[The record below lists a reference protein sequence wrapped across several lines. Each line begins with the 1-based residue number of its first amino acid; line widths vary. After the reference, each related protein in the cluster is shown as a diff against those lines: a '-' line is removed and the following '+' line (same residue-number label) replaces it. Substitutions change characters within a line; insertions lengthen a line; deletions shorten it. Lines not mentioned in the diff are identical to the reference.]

1 MEDLNVLCL
10 QSEEPMLGGLRQ
22 PVRLRAAS
30 AAASPPGMMR
40 CVEEKLTAGNVRFL
54 ARPQLNIDRDVCRL
68 VASPHGFPL
77 VSHVFK
83 DERRRF
89 VAAIDKT
96 TSDGKGI
103 LIKAF
108 PLRTLWAQLRW
119 RRYGFREFCH
129 HREAV
134 CRGIPAAGL
143 YAYFQVT
150 NRFGLTESC
159 GVLVEH
165 LAQYTTLREALRRET
180 IDRWQALADVAGL
193 LQVCHAKG
201 VNHIDI
207 SVDNI
212 LTGADG
218 LKLIDWQYA
227 SFFASPRDS
236 QTVMQTAYFLQTSP
250 YAADSREGVF
260 FKNEVYARVHP
271 DVSRDRFASLVDQ
284 LASGPRVPVRKRTN
298 LNLKF
303 LKAFDRP

>member
-10 QSEEPMLGGLRQ
+10 KSEETMLGGLRQ
-22 PVRLRAAS
+22 PVRLRDAS
-30 AAASPPGMMR
+30 ASASPHRMR
-40 CVEEKLTAGNVRFL
+40 YVEEQLRGKNVHFL

-68 VASPHGFPL
+68 VSSPHDFQL
-77 VSHVFK
+77 ISHVFK

-96 TSDGKGI
+96 ASDGKRI
-103 LIKAF
+103 VIKAF
-108 PLRTLWAQLRW
+108 PLRTVLAQLRW
-119 RRYGFREFCH
+119 RRYGYLEFSH

-134 CRGIPAAGL
+134 CRGIPTAGL

-159 GVLVEH
+159 GVLMEH
-165 LAQYTTLREALRRET
+165 LAEYATLREALRQET

-193 LQVCHAKG
+193 LQVCQAKG

-212 LTGADG
+212 MTGADG

-227 SFFASPRDS
+227 TFFESPRDS

-250 YAADSREGVF
+250 FAAKSRERAF
-260 FKNEVYARVHP
+260 FQDEIYARVRPH
-271 DVSRDRFASLVDQ
+271 VSRDRFASLVDQ
-284 LASGPRVPVRKRTN
+284 LASGPRVSVRKRTN
-298 LNLKF
+298 LNLKA
-303 LKAFDRP
+303 LQAVERP